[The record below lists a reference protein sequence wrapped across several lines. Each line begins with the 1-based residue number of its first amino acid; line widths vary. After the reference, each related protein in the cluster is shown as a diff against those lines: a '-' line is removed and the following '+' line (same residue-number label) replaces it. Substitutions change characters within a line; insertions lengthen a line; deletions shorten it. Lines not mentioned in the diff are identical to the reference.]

1 MNSYLIIIVVVFAL
15 AAIFALI
22 KKNLLAA
29 GLWVVIGLGTYLLT
43 DSIMAPIAFQDVR
56 DARYSKV
63 FKSLE
68 AIGDVEKLYR
78 TSNNKFAG
86 SFDEL
91 YAFMDT
97 AKVYLTQTREVSYKE
112 YSKVY
117 RIDITKE
124 KKVTDTVAVVSV
136 LEHLRKNYEKFA
148 AYEAAHNGSY
158 KDLRYVPVTI
168 EGQPKTEFA
177 ISAGTVER
185 GKNTVPVFE
194 VSVKKNVI
202 LSDQNP
208 DLLANENAAVV
219 GVKGDVIKIG
229 DMTVPTT
236 EGNWGKEAK

>member
-15 AAIFALI
+15 AAIFALL

-43 DSIMAPIAFQDVR
+43 DSIMAPIKFQEVR

-78 TSNNKFAG
+78 TSNNRFAA

-117 RIDITKE
+117 RIDIMKE
-124 KKVTDTVAVVSV
+124 KKVVDTVAVVSV
-136 LEHLRKNYEKFA
+136 LEHLRNNYEKFA
-148 AYEAAHNGSY
+148 AYEKAHNGY
-158 KDLRYVPVTI
+158 KDLRYVPVQI

-177 ISAGTVER
+177 ISAGEVER

-202 LSDQNP
+202 LSDQDS

-219 GVKGDVIKIG
+219 GVKGDIIKLG